1 MKNFSTCAAALA
13 VAGILSACGGG
24 SGENPM
30 AEAASPLFSS
40 SEAARIQAITNA
52 GAPEET
58 GEEIVQR
65 RQAQDRSDWRK
76 GSVQWSAS
84 SNVTE
89 ELFAALQDL
98 ADDFYE
104 EHGTNR
110 YAVLTKDG
118 ITLDGQQAQGG
129 RGYGSTMEHNGF
141 GVFTTDALGGG
152 IMATASGNQSGSA
165 PDASATWRG
174 IMVAAVKDDSR
185 DLLQGDA
192 AIMFDFSTSMVDA
205 NFTNIVNLDK
215 IAVHSTQTVTFHDIP
230 VSADGTWKSGTGT
243 FDGATPNFIHGGFAG
258 PSHQAAAGMFW
269 TPDMTGA
276 FGAKR

>member
-65 RQAQDRSDWRK
+65 RQAQDRSDWGE
-76 GSVQWSAS
+76 GSVLWLAS
-84 SNVTE
+84 NPTE
-89 ELFAALQDL
+89 ERFDVLEEL
-98 ADDFYE
+98 ADDYYE

-110 YAVLTKDG
+110 YPVLTKDG
-118 ITLDGQQAQGG
+118 ITLDGEQAQGG

-152 IMATASGNQSGSA
+152 IVATASGIPSGSA

-174 IMVAAVKDDSR
+174 IMVAVVKDDSR

-215 IAVHSTQTVTFHDIP
+215 IAVHSTPTVTFLDIP
-230 VSADGTWKSGTGT
+230 VSADGTWISGTGT

-258 PSHQAAAGMFW
+258 PSHQAAGGRFW